1 MSEVTG
7 WLFDLYPHP
16 QKGFVIWIIDEKG
29 NPHCFHQ
36 DFEITFYASGPFPR
50 LRELWRFL
58 LKRDVNLVRVTRKD
72 VFDGAQE
79 VMQIQAPSHG
89 FQRKLFKEVQEH
101 FSDLTFYDVDIVP
114 TIRYAAA
121 YNVFMMCYCRVTA
134 NLDGRISSI
143 HALDTPGD
151 LDPELPPLRILR
163 LKPDVD
169 PSHANPR
176 YLIVHFGKSYMRLC
190 LEKSR
195 QLITVL
201 NGIIQTYDPDVIQT
215 RFGDSWLFPILEERS
230 QQLGIAFSPN
240 RDPTMPVL
248 HRKEV
253 SFFNYGQAH
262 YRAPQVQL
270 RGRWHVDVE
279 NGTTYNQYQL
289 NGAIEQV
296 RLSSLPLQEVARRS
310 LGAAIAAMQDLS
322 AIRNGFLVPYE
333 HQKGEIP
340 KSYNQLIRADRGG
353 LVFIPKPGIYKN
365 VAILDFSSMMASLMI
380 EFNVSP
386 ETVVSID
393 EQVEGFE
400 IPELGVKII
409 AEPGLVPQTL
419 RPMRDKRLAL
429 KKVLRKLDKTNPQY
443 NHIRETLKPVVDGIK
458 WLTVVCYGRLG
469 FANSRFGR
477 INAHEVVSY
486 LSRRAVTQAK
496 TIAETKGFEVLHLY
510 VDSIF
515 VSRPDAT
522 QEDFQALAREI
533 EENTRL
539 PMDFD
544 GTVFPWFAFLSS
556 RSNSNVGVANRFY
569 GLSPDG
575 EHKLRGIAL
584 RRRDTPLFVSYAQ
597 MKALAI
603 LGREPDPSRL
613 ADLIPEVLG
622 MLRKEMQD
630 LKEGTVPLD
639 ELVLTHKLSREP
651 EQFSVLSPSAAVCR
665 QLKAL
670 GREMKRGQHI
680 RFIYIAAAPGVWA
693 WDSPKQPNPSA
704 IDRIKY
710 RELLIRGVE
719 EVLQPIGVTE
729 NILRTWLISGAGY
742 LAPPGFL
749 KATDQTRLAVPLLAG
764 VNNLRL

>member
-7 WLFDLYPHP
+7 SLFDLYPHP
-16 QKGFVIWIIDEKG
+16 QKGFVIWIIDERG
-29 NPHCFHQ
+29 RQHSFHQ
-36 DFEITFYASGPFPR
+36 DFEITFYAGGSFPR

-58 LKRDVNLVRVTRKD
+58 QSKEVKLARVTRKD
-72 VFDGAQE
+72 VFDGPQE
-79 VMQIQAPSHG
+79 VMQIQAPSQG
-89 FQRKLFKEVQEH
+89 IQRKIFKEIQKQ
-101 FSDLTFYDVDIVP
+101 FPDLTYYDVDIVP

-121 YNVFMMCYCRVTA
+121 YNVFMMAYCRVTA
-134 NLDGRISSI
+134 NPDGRITSI
-143 HALDTPGD
+143 QTLDTPAN
-151 LDPELPPLRILR
+151 LETKLPPLRILR

-169 PSHANPR
+169 PSHATPR
-176 YLIVHFGKSYMRLC
+176 YLLAHFGKSYMRLS

-195 QLITVL
+195 LLITVL
-201 NGIIQTYDPDVIQT
+201 NGILQTYNPDVIQT
-215 RFGDSWLFPILEERS
+215 HFGDSWLFPLLEERS
-230 QQLGIAFSPN
+230 QQFGIAFNPN
-240 RDPTMPVL
+240 RDPSMPVL

-262 YRAPQVQL
+262 YRAPQVHL
-270 RGRWHVDVE
+270 RGRWHVDEE

-310 LGAAIAAMQDLS
+310 PGAAIAAMQDLS
-322 AIRNGFLVPYE
+322 ALRNGFLVPYE
-333 HQKGEIP
+333 HQKGEIL

-393 EQVEGFE
+393 ERIDGFE
-400 IPELGVKII
+400 LPELGVKII
-409 AEPGLVPQTL
+409 SEPGLVPQTL
-419 RPMRDKRLAL
+419 KPMRDKRLAL
-429 KKVLRKLDKTNPQY
+429 KKVLRKLDKTNPQH
-443 NHIRETLKPVVDGIK
+443 NLIRDTLKPVVDGIK

-486 LSRRAVTQAK
+486 LSRKAVTQAK
-496 TIAETKGFEVLHLY
+496 SIAEARGFEVLHLY

-515 VSRPDAT
+515 VSRSDAT

-533 EENTRL
+533 EEKTRL

-544 GTVFPWFAFLSS
+544 GTVYPWFAFLSS

-575 EHKLRGIAL
+575 EHKIRGIAL
-584 RRRDTPLFVSYAQ
+584 RRRDTPLFVSDAQ
-597 MKALAI
+597 VKALAI
-603 LGREPDPSRL
+603 LGREPDPTRL
-613 ADLIPEVLG
+613 ADLLPEVLA
-622 MLRKEMQD
+622 MMRKELKD
-630 LKEGTVPLD
+630 LQEGTVPLD
-639 ELVLTHKLSREP
+639 ELVLTQKLSREP

-670 GREMKRGQHI
+670 GKDVKRGQHV
-680 RFIYIAAAPGVWA
+680 RFIYTAAAPGVWA
-693 WDSPKQPNPSA
+693 WDAPKKLSPSA
-704 IDRIKY
+704 VDRIKY
-710 RELLIRGVE
+710 RELLIRGVQ

-729 NILRTWLISGAGY
+729 NVLRTWLVSGAGY

-749 KATDQTRLAVPLLAG
+749 KPGDQIRMAIPLLADING
-764 VNNLRL
+764 LRL

>member
-1 MSEVTG
+1 MSETTG

-16 QKGFVIWIIDEKG
+16 QKGILVWIIDENG
-29 NPHCFHQ
+29 RPHCFHQ
-36 DFEITFYASGPFPR
+36 DFEITFYAGGPFPR

-58 LKRDVNLVRVTRKD
+58 QPKDVKLTRVTRKD
-72 VFDGAQE
+72 VFDGPQE

-89 FQRKLFKEVQEH
+89 FQRKLFKEIQES
-101 FSDLTFYDVDIVP
+101 FPDLTYYDVDIAP

-121 YNVFMMCYCRVTA
+121 YNVFMMCYCQVTA
-134 NLDGRISSI
+134 NPDGKVTNIQS
-143 HALDTPGD
+143 LDTPA
-151 LDPELPPLRILR
+151 ELEPSLPALRILR

-176 YLIVHFGKSYMRLC
+176 YLIAHFGKSYMRLS

-201 NGIIQTYDPDVIQT
+201 NGIIQTYNPDVIQT
-215 RFGDSWLFPILEERS
+215 RFGDSWLFPLLEERS

-262 YRAPQVQL
+262 YRAPQVHL

-310 LGAAIAAMQDLS
+310 PGAAIAAMQDLS

-393 EQVEGFE
+393 ELVEGFE

-409 AEPGLVPQTL
+409 SEPGLVPQTL

-429 KKVLRKLDKTNPQY
+429 KKVLRKLDKTNPQH
-443 NHIRETLKPVVDGIK
+443 NLIRDTLKPVVDGIK

-486 LSRRAVTQAK
+486 LSRKAVTQAK
-496 TIAETKGFEVLHLY
+496 AIAEARGFEVHHLY

-522 QEDFQALAREI
+522 QEDFQTLAREI
-533 EENTRL
+533 EEKTRL

-544 GTVFPWFAFLSS
+544 GTVYPWFAFLSS
-556 RSNSNVGVANRFY
+556 KTNLNVGVANRFY

-575 EHKLRGIAL
+575 EHKIRGIAL
-584 RRRDTPLFVSYAQ
+584 RRRDTPLFVSNAQ

-613 ADLIPEVLG
+613 ADLLPEVLA
-622 MLRKEMQD
+622 MMRKEMQD
-630 LKEGTVPLD
+630 LQDGNVPLD

-651 EQFSVLSPSAAVCR
+651 EQFSVLSPSASVCR

-670 GREMKRGQHI
+670 GKDVKRGQHI
-680 RFIYIAAAPGVWA
+680 RFIYTAAAPGVWA
-693 WDSPKQPNPSA
+693 WDSPRKLSTSA
-704 IDRIKY
+704 VDRIKY
-710 RELLIRGVE
+710 RELLIRGVQ
-719 EVLQPIGVTE
+719 EVLEPIGVTE
-729 NILRTWLISGAGY
+729 NILRTWVISGAGY

-749 KATDQTRLAVPLLAG
+749 TATDPTKLAVPLLAG
-764 VNNLRL
+764 INHLRL